1 MICNR
6 RSRQQGERGFTL
18 LELLVVLAILSL
30 LAVVAVPQVLKYLS
44 SAKTDTARIQVQQ
57 LGSTLDLYRLETG
70 RYPSAD
76 EGLVA
81 LLEPPAGL
89 ESWNGPYLKKREMIV
104 DPWGR
109 TFLYR
114 FPGDHGDYDLY
125 SLGSDGNEGGEG
137 EGQDLV
143 SW

>member
-1 MICNR
+1 MNFDR
-6 RSRQQGERGFTL
+6 RSRPAESGFTL

-44 SAKTDTARIQVQQ
+44 SAKTDTARIQIQQ

-76 EGLVA
+76 EGLMA

-89 ESWNGPYLKKREMIV
+89 ETWNGPYLKKREMIV

-109 TFLYR
+109 TFFYR
-114 FPGDHGDYDLY
+114 FPGEHGEYDLF
-125 SLGSDGNEGGEG
+125 SLGIDGDEGGEG
-137 EGQDLV
+137 ESQDLV